1 MSDFDKI
8 NKMLEAAVVSASQD
22 GLELEEL
29 ENVSGAI
36 MVVPTVGPA
45 IQQLMA
51 ENDIETDDVDLG
63 FESLM
68 ESISDFTANIA
79 ANIEQYELIEVDES
93 YAEEV
98 VSVLGNSAA
107 LQNLCIGI
115 ALAVSAGDGEI
126 SGLESEALNLLAS
139 KMDLFMGDIATMIA
153 ESVLEA
159 VAEST

>member
-1 MSDFDKI
+1 
-8 NKMLEAAVVSASQD
+8 
-22 GLELEEL
+22 
-29 ENVSGAI
+29 
-36 MVVPTVGPA
+36 
-45 IQQLMA
+45 MA

-63 FESLM
+63 YESLM
-68 ESISDFTANIA
+68 ESISDFSANLA
-79 ANIEQYELIEVDES
+79 ANLEQYELIEVDES

-126 SGLESEALNLLAS
+126 SELESEAINLLAS
-139 KMDLFMGDIATMIA
+139 KMDLFIGDIATMIA

-159 VAEST
+159 VAESK

>member
-22 GLELEEL
+22 GLEAEEL
-29 ENVSGAI
+29 VQVSGAI

-63 FESLM
+63 YESLM
-68 ESISDFTANIA
+68 ESISDFSANLA
-79 ANIEQYELIEVDES
+79 ANLEQYELIEVDES

-126 SGLESEALNLLAS
+126 SELESEAINLLAS
-139 KMDLFMGDIATMIA
+139 KMDLFIGDSATMIA

-159 VAEST
+159 VAESK

>member
-22 GLELEEL
+22 GLEAEEL
-29 ENVSGAI
+29 VQVSGAI

-63 FESLM
+63 YESLM
-68 ESISDFTANIA
+68 ESISDFSANLA
-79 ANIEQYELIEVDES
+79 ANLEQYELIEVDES

-126 SGLESEALNLLAS
+126 SELESEAINLLAS
-139 KMDLFMGDIATMIA
+139 KMDLFIGDIATMIA

-159 VAEST
+159 VAESK

>member
-126 SGLESEALNLLAS
+126 SGLESEAINLLAS
-139 KMDLFMGDIATMIA
+139 KMNLLMGDVATMIA
-153 ESVLEA
+153 ESVIEA
-159 VAEST
+159 VAESK

>member
-1 MSDFDKI
+1 
-8 NKMLEAAVVSASQD
+8 
-22 GLELEEL
+22 
-29 ENVSGAI
+29 

-63 FESLM
+63 YESLM
-68 ESISDFTANIA
+68 ESISDFSANLA
-79 ANIEQYELIEVDES
+79 ANLEQYELIEVDES

-126 SGLESEALNLLAS
+126 SELESEAINLLAS
-139 KMDLFMGDIATMIA
+139 KMDLFIGDIATMIA

-159 VAEST
+159 VAESK

>member
-22 GLELEEL
+22 GLEAEEL
-29 ENVSGAI
+29 VQVSGAI
-36 MVVPTVGPA
+36 MV
-45 IQQLMA
+45 
-51 ENDIETDDVDLG
+51 
-63 FESLM
+63 
-68 ESISDFTANIA
+68 ESISDFSANLA
-79 ANIEQYELIEVDES
+79 ANLEQYELIEVDES

-126 SGLESEALNLLAS
+126 SELESEAINLLAS
-139 KMDLFMGDIATMIA
+139 KMDLFIGDIATMIA

-159 VAEST
+159 VAESK